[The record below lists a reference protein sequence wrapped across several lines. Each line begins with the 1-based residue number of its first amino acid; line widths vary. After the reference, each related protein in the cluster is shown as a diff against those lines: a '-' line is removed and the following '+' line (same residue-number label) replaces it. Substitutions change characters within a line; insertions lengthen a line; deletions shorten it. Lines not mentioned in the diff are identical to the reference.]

1 MFILVLSRF
10 SLHIK
15 NNVLKLNQ
23 IIVLILE
30 FYYANINNNVPIL
43 KWNEVKKVEV
53 YNQLAKYPVFTIA
66 EVEQLTGNSNTAY
79 SLMNRLMKKGLM
91 KKVRKNIYSVVNPV
105 TGQIVATRYQ
115 IACAITDTAY
125 ISHHSAF
132 EYYGLAN
139 QVFYEIY
146 VSSELKFNAFE
157 YNHMTYK
164 YVASRIQEGIVEAK
178 NTTGVRITDLE
189 RTVIDSIR
197 DFNKIGGL
205 EELLNCLEG
214 IHFLDE
220 KKVLRYLEI
229 YNTQG
234 LYQRVGYLLQ
244 HYQKEMQLSNDFIDS
259 CKEKIGKSRRYL
271 LNEESQKN
279 IYNSEW
285 KLMIPEGLFDITE
298 QGGELL
304 V

>member
-1 MFILVLSRF
+1 M
-10 SLHIK
+10 
-15 NNVLKLNQ
+15 
-23 IIVLILE
+23 
-30 FYYANINNNVPIL
+30 
-43 KWNEVKKVEV
+43 EV

-79 SLMNRLMKKGLM
+79 SLLDRLMKKGLM
-91 KKVRKNIYSVVNPV
+91 KKVRKNIYSAVNPV

-139 QVFYEIY
+139 QVFYELY
-146 VSSELKFNAFE
+146 VSSESKFNAFE
-157 YNHMTYK
+157 YDHMTYK
-164 YVASRIQEGIVEAK
+164 YVASRMQEGIVEAK

-220 KKVLRYLEI
+220 EKLLRYLEI

-244 HYQKEMQLSNDFIDS
+244 QYQKEMQLSNDFIDC

-271 LNEESQKN
+271 LSETNQHN

-285 KLMIPEGLFDITE
+285 KLMIPEGLFEIAE